1 MKKNILSI
9 IILFPIIVFNPS
21 HSLKACTVFSAA
33 DNGQILGATN
43 KDSENIDTRILFL
56 PAADGKYGRVYFGY
70 RVSGGFQNVGG
81 MNKQGLWYDGAS
93 LPERTDIKNHYN
105 KPTVSGELCEKALE
119 ECVSVDEVIE
129 MYSTYFSPHWQ
140 GHSMWADK
148 EGNSVIIEYGE
159 KDVVF
164 IRKKDTYQVMTNFYV
179 SDSVNARWYNSYRYN
194 VANHMFKSNSEIS
207 LSLFRSIIDA
217 VHQTGINPTVFSNI
231 YDLKNGEIY
240 TFNFQNYKE
249 FVKIDLAD
257 QLSKGE
263 QYYKLPSLFN
273 QIKLSEPASGEEVN
287 ASSVTFI
294 WYGDAQNYNLYYSEN
309 PDFSDSIPI
318 EINNIIADD
327 SYPINLSSV
336 YLAAFLLIA
345 GIFRGYNKKIISMI
359 TILTIIFLSC
369 EMDIITSPYGPSNHE
384 HTMTIEN
391 LNSNAEY
398 YWKIV
403 AVGNNGIDSES
414 LTETFQT
421 N

>member
-1 MKKNILSI
+1 MKENILSI
-9 IILFPIIVFNPS
+9 IILFALIFLNLS

-56 PAADGKYGRVYFGY
+56 PATDGKYGRVYFGY
-70 RVSGGFQNVGG
+70 GVSAGFQNVGG
-81 MNKQGLWYDGAS
+81 MNEQGLWYDGAS

-105 KPTVSGELCEKALE
+105 KPTVKGELCEKALE
-119 ECVSVDEVIE
+119 ECASVDEVIE

-148 EGNSVIIEYGE
+148 DGNSVIIEYGE

-164 IRKKDTYQVMTNFYV
+164 IRKKDNYQVMTNFYIL
-179 SDSVNARWYNSYRYN
+179 DSLNARWYNSYRYN
-194 VANHMFKSNSEIS
+194 VANHMFISKSEIS
-207 LSLFRSIIDA
+207 LFLFRSILDA
-217 VHQTGINPTVFSNI
+217 VHQTGMNPTVFSNI

-240 TFNFQNYKE
+240 TYNFQNYEE
-249 FVKIDLAD
+249 FAKINLAD
-257 QLSKGE
+257 QLNKGE

-273 QIKLSEPASGEEVN
+273 KIKLSEPASGEEID

-309 PDFSDSIPI
+309 PNFSDCIPI
-318 EINNIIADD
+318 EITNTITDD
-327 SYPINLSSV
+327 RYPIHLSSV
-336 YLAAFLLIA
+336 YLAAFLLFA
-345 GIFRGYNKKIISMI
+345 GIFRGINKKIISI
-359 TILTIIFLSC
+359 IPIITIIFISC
-369 EMDIITSPYGPSNHE
+369 EMDIITSPYSPSNIE

-391 LNSNAEY
+391 LNSNTEY

-414 LTETFQT
+414 LIETFQT